1 MRKVL
6 LVMSAVLL
14 LGTPVTGHAI
24 EVWYDG
30 KHFESQEAYRQYRD
44 SLSRQQIVQE
54 PAPSQSPFA
63 RPQTPREMA
72 TRTWY
77 PEAHT
82 TAVWPTPCCPY
93 PYNPNW
99 RPPYPYNT
107 HPPRHR

>member
-1 MRKVL
+1 MKSML
-6 LVMSAVLL
+6 LIMSAVLL
-14 LGTPVTGHAI
+14 LGTPAAGHAI

-30 KHFESQEAYRQYRD
+30 KHFESQEAYRQYRE

-54 PAPSQSPFA
+54 PGPWQTPVVRS
-63 RPQTPREMA
+63 QTPREMA

-93 PYNPNW
+93 PDNPNW
-99 RPPYPYNT
+99 RSPYPYN
-107 HPPRHR
+107 PYSPRHR